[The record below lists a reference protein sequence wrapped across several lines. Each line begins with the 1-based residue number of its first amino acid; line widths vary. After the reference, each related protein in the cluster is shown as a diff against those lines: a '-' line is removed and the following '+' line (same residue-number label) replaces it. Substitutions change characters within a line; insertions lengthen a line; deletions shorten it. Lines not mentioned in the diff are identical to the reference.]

1 MENKKVDENKSKR
14 KEKIKVESNAESKK
28 ELQKISNVN
37 YITGIIG
44 AVIGGFI
51 GAVPWILAYIYGN
64 MMIAI
69 LVIFI
74 AGGAYYGYKLCK
86 GKVTKKL
93 PIIIMLIS
101 IIIVA
106 ITSLLIIPIILIHT
120 EGLNVSVNT
129 IKYLYQTSEFEAEI
143 IKDTIIAVVF
153 TVIGGGVITAKI
165 KQELAEGTINNKEQ
179 TPEELKSLKE
189 QAIEKIKPIF
199 EQYNAISKE
208 HTIDKIELEAE
219 LEEKSIDK
227 KLLDIL
233 KSVEI
238 VKKEK
243 GKFYYN
249 QENEN
254 KEIKPKKQ
262 ISKSNLIAIVIVIIA
277 LIASIAII
285 VTGQS
290 KKNETKE
297 VTDGVI
303 KFDVN
308 TTWTEYTNY
317 YTSGW
322 NYYKYISNFPI
333 ENANEIDVNNIDYTT
348 YPAGLNVSYFQV
360 DTAEFDSIEKIK
372 EYMVEYIN
380 SAEDKPEIE
389 QEISKTEK
397 GYDVLKLKVTYNT
410 EPEQIE
416 YMYYIL
422 NNDMVA
428 TVDVYSFNMKDE
440 NEIENVVE
448 NIANSIEWVKT
459 EIDE

>member
-1 MENKKVDENKSKR
+1 MENKKVDEKSLKETNKVEIKKEIIKVNKS
-14 KEKIKVESNAESKK
+14 
-28 ELQKISNVN
+28 N
-37 YITGIIG
+37 YITGILG
-44 AVIGGFI
+44 AIVGGFI

-64 MMIAI
+64 MMIAVLAI
-69 LVIFI
+69 LI

-120 EGLNVSVNT
+120 EGFNVNIET
-129 IKYLYQTSEFEAEI
+129 IKYLYQNSEFEAGI
-143 IKDTIIAVVF
+143 IKDTLIAVIF
-153 TVIGGGVITAKI
+153 TIIGGGVITAKI
-165 KQELAEGTINNKEQ
+165 KQDLAGETINNKEI
-179 TPEELKSLKE
+179 TPEELKNLKE
-189 QAIEKIKPIF
+189 HAIEKIKPIF
-199 EQYNAISKE
+199 EKYNATAKE

-219 LEEKSIDK
+219 LEEKGIDK

-243 GKFYYN
+243 GKFYYDS
-249 QENEN
+249 ENEN
-254 KEIKPKKQ
+254 KEIKLKKK
-262 ISKSNLIAIVIVIIA
+262 INRSNLIAILVVIIA
-277 LIASIAII
+277 IIASAVII
-285 VTGQS
+285 ITGQS
-290 KKNETKE
+290 KKNATTE

-317 YTSGW
+317 YASGW
-322 NYYKYISNFPI
+322 SYYKYISNFPI
-333 ENANEIDVNNIDYTT
+333 ENTNEVDVNNIDYTT

-440 NEIENVVE
+440 KEIEKVVQD
-448 NIANSIEWVKT
+448 IANSMEWINAEIE
-459 EIDE
+459 E